1 VNTDATDA
9 AGLQSGIMAHNLH
22 CIVFS
27 KDRACQCASLLES
40 LSDHLRPFPASLTVL
55 YRASTS
61 DFAAGYALAQANA
74 RCDNMIWRPEISFET
89 DVRGLV
95 FGQNDSSLVM
105 FLVDDDIVFRE
116 AELNTVLDFFTKEH
130 LFVSLRASRS
140 YTADQPPE
148 FTGSDPCLRWQW
160 NFSKRK
166 LGTWNYP
173 FSVDGNIFH
182 AGHLKRMVNEIDF
195 AAPNSFEGNMHA
207 RRHAWWVKRIK
218 YALAPKEAV
227 VFNNPLN
234 RVQTEGETRH
244 AGVSAQEI
252 NQAFLTGMRID
263 NATLYDTQPTETHF
277 EAGIPFV
284 KDRQ

>member
-1 VNTDATDA
+1 MNTDASDA

-27 KDRACQCASLLES
+27 KDRACQCASLLS
-40 LSDHLRPFPASLTVL
+40 SVADHLRPSPASVTVL
-55 YRASTS
+55 YRATTP

-74 RCDNMIWRPEISFET
+74 CCNNIIWRPEISFET

-95 FGQNDSSLVM
+95 LGLSDSSLVM

-116 AELNTVLDFFTKEH
+116 TELNAVLDSFTQEH

-140 YTADQPPE
+140 YAADLPPE
-148 FTGSDPCLRWQW
+148 FTGSDPCLQWRW

-166 LGTWNYP
+166 LVTWNYP

-195 AAPNSFEGNMHA
+195 SAPNSFEGNMHA

-218 YALAPKEAV
+218 YALAPREAV

-234 RVQTEGETRH
+234 RVQTEGQTRH
-244 AGVSAQEI
+244 AGVSAQDI
-252 NQAFLTGMRID
+252 NRAFLAGKRID
-263 NATLYDTQPTETHF
+263 NAKLYAEKPTAAHC
-277 EAGIPFV
+277 EAGLSYV
-284 KDRQ
+284 KDST